1 MSKTKAPE
9 VTKAAKAPKA
19 NSRSLAKGL
28 AAGLIGG
35 LAGAIAMTFAER
47 AFPARLRTQTGSESH
62 EPEPPELAGEPSRA
76 LVPATTAA
84 PTTIHWSLGAL
95 AGAAYGALAE
105 FVPAATAR
113 EGATF
118 GITLGTL
125 VQEGAVPAIGVVA
138 RARNQTAPPSAAE
151 LTSHV
156 VFGITTEW
164 VRRVARKLL

>member
-1 MSKTKAPE
+1 MSKPKATE
-9 VTKAAKAPKA
+9 VTKAAKAPKSK
-19 NSRSLAKGL
+19 SRSLAKGI

-47 AFPARLRTQTGSESH
+47 AFPARLRTQT
-62 EPEPPELAGEPSRA
+62 EPEPPALAGEPVASHA
-76 LVPATTAA
+76 LIPATTAT

-95 AGAAYGALAE
+95 AGAAYGAIAE

-118 GITLGTL
+118 GLTLGTL

-156 VFGITTEW
+156 VFGVTTEW
-164 VRRVARKLL
+164 VRRLVRKFI

>member
-1 MSKTKAPE
+1 MSKPKATE
-9 VTKAAKAPKA
+9 VTKAPKA
-19 NSRSLAKGL
+19 RSRSLAKGL

-47 AFPARLRTQTGSESH
+47 AFPSRLRTQS
-62 EPEPPELAGEPSRA
+62 EPEPPELASEPTHA
-76 LVPATTAA
+76 LIPATTAA
-84 PTTIHWSLGAL
+84 PATIHWTLGAV
-95 AGAAYGALAE
+95 AGAAYGAIAE

-138 RARNQTAPPSAAE
+138 RARNQTSPPSAAE
-151 LTSHV
+151 LTGHV
-156 VFGITTEW
+156 VFGVTTEW
-164 VRRVARKLL
+164 VRRIARKLL